1 MKNRVFAFSLSLILI
16 TAAFI
21 SPSLANSAPRFWQGT
36 DTSGVIAAT
45 DDCPLTVERET
56 LTFDIGEFPDT
67 YYESEKGFLAYAGK
81 VSAEYV
87 FRNPTQSLSFL
98 SEIRRF
104 TENFRTLPPIRYPY
118 LFPIRKNTASRLTAD
133 PQRRRF
139 VTLSKTGIPPFL
151 LKRICRDFRTAL
163 SPTRFSAPICPSA
176 LLYIPSRGLTSGTA
190 PQRRLLCTAQI
201 SPKRAFFAN
210 RRAARMF

>member
-36 DTSGVIAAT
+36 DTSGVIAAA

-67 YYESEKGFLAYAGK
+67 YYESEKGFLAYEGK

-87 FRNPTQSLSFL
+87 FRNPTDYKVTAKLVFPFGNPPFYGEFSDSAADKISVSFPDTEKYGVAVDGRPAEATVRYTFKNRYTAFSLEEDMPRL
-98 SEIRRF
+98 SDGFVSDPFFRPDLPV
-104 TENFRTLPPIRYPY
+104 RTLVYSVEGLDERHS
-118 LFPIRKNTASRLTAD
+118 A
-133 PQRRRF
+133 RR
-139 VTLSKTGIPPFL
+139 
-151 LKRICRDFRTAL
+151 
-163 SPTRFSAPICPSA
+163 
-176 LLYIPSRGLTSGTA
+176 
-190 PQRRLLCTAQI
+190 
-201 SPKRAFFAN
+201 
-210 RRAARMF
+210 

>member
-21 SPSLANSAPRFWQGT
+21 SPSLAKSAPRFWQGT
-36 DTSGVIAAT
+36 DTSGVIAAA

-87 FRNPTQSLSFL
+87 FRNPTDYKVTAKLV
-98 SEIRRF
+98 
-104 TENFRTLPPIRYPY
+104 
-118 LFPIRKNTASRLTAD
+118 FPFGN
-133 PQRRRF
+133 
-139 VTLSKTGIPPFL
+139 PPFYGG
-151 LKRICRDFRTAL
+151 
-163 SPTRFSAPICPSA
+163 FSNSA
-176 LLYIPSRGLTSGTA
+176 ADKISVSFPDTEKYGVAVDRGGDGSLHF
-190 PQRRLLCTAQI
+190 QKQVYRLF
-201 SPKRAFFAN
+201 S
-210 RRAARMF
+210 